1 MVERGPGPGGR
12 AGRVERAG
20 YALDTGPSVFTAP
33 EVLAD
38 TLAAVGE
45 KLEERLTLLPL
56 ETTYRAQFADGS
68 QLDVRADPD
77 AFAREV
83 AALCGPAEA
92 AALRRYLADLA
103 ELYRLQLGTFI
114 DRNLDSPL
122 DLLGPELVG
131 LARRGGFGRLS
142 RHVERYFAD
151 DRLRRLFSFQALYA
165 GVSPFRAIA
174 AYAVIA
180 QLDIGA
186 GVWHP
191 VGGIAAV
198 PRALAAA
205 AADAG
210 VAFRYGTPAELEVDG
225 SRVVAVRTGDGD
237 RLPADAVVVTADQPH
252 TLVPGLRGPRRPVYS
267 PSCVALH
274 LGVRAELPEQAH
286 HTISFGE
293 SWRGVFDELTRDG
306 RVMTDPTASDDRI
319 QDRHRRSTPP
329 RTGAAGRKSA
339 RVAWIAPRSAA
350 MTATPVP
357 RRRRPK
363 TTAGQRTSTGRIEAS
378 AAGRRKSARETR
390 DIRGPSRMT
399 PRQRRWLPKRCAN
412 HPVTVVGLERR
423 GRRPRGESR
432 DDAPARPVARHP
444 ARARGSGAR
453 GPSGAGRGSVRALR
467 AGDRRRRPA
476 RRGARRGAARGRPQ
490 RDGKEGR
497 RASSAPGPGR
507 STARARATGSRPTRR
522 RSASRGRASP
532 RGGRAS
538 TSAASRSTTAGTATP
553 SPRSRRCSIPSGR
566 RPTPRSS

>member
-1 MVERGPGPGGR
+1 VRTVPGRTDRVVVVGAGLAGLAAALRLRGAGREVTVVERGPGPGGR

-33 EVLAD
+33 EIVAD
-38 TLAAVGE
+38 TLAAVGD
-45 KLEERLTLLPL
+45 KLEDRLTLLPL

-68 QLDVRADPD
+68 RLDVHADPD
-77 AFAREV
+77 AFAAEV

-122 DLLGPELVG
+122 DLLGPELLA

-142 RHVERYFAD
+142 GHVARYFAD

-165 GVSPFRAIA
+165 GVSPYRAVA

-210 VAFRYGTPAELEVDG
+210 VVLRYGTPVTGLETSGRRVTGVLLDDG
-225 SRVVAVRTGDGD
+225 E
-237 RLPADAVVVTADQPH
+237 RLPADAVVVTTDQPH
-252 TLVPGLRGPRRPVYS
+252 ALVPGLRGPRRPIYS

-274 LGVRAELPEQAH
+274 LGVRAALPGQAH

-306 RVMTDPTASDDRI
+306 RLMTDPSLLVSMPSVSDRSLAPDGG
-319 QDRHRRSTPP
+319 QVLSVVAPTPNLDRRSGGNPGLDWRAIGP
-329 RTGAAGRKSA
+329 RYRDEVLATLEIRGWCGLTGAIE
-339 RVAWIAPRSAA
+339 VEE
-350 MTATPVP
+350 MATPLDWAGQGLAAGTPFALAHTFGQTGPFRPPTLP
-357 RRRRPK
+357 RRGPENVVL
-363 TTAGQRTSTGRIEAS
+363 AGSSVQPG
-378 AAGRRKSARETR
+378 
-390 DIRGPSRMT
+390 
-399 PRQRRWLPKRCAN
+399 
-412 HPVTVVGLERR
+412 VGVPMVL
-423 GRRPRGESR
+423 
-432 DDAPARPVARHP
+432 
-444 ARARGSGAR
+444 
-453 GPSGAGRGSVRALR
+453 
-467 AGDRRRRPA
+467 
-476 RRGARRGAARGRPQ
+476 
-490 RDGKEGR
+490 
-497 RASSAPGPGR
+497 
-507 STARARATGSRPTRR
+507 
-522 RSASRGRASP
+522 
-532 RGGRAS
+532 
-538 TSAASRSTTAGTATP
+538 
-553 SPRSRRCSIPSGR
+553 ISGR
-566 RPTPRSS
+566 LAAERITG